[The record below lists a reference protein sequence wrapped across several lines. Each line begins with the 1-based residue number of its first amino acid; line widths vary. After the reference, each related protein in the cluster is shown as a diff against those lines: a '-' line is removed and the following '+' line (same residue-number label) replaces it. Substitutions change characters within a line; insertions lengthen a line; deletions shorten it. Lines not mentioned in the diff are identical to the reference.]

1 MNLEDLKRLEQVATP
16 PPWCVAPGSFNTL
29 VLSPGKVTI
38 ASLGWNTRQVDRMHA
53 AYIAAARN
61 ALPTL
66 LRVAEAARE
75 WERVTTEHVNGTA
88 DEVIAAR
95 RAARAELR
103 AALAALEGNDHG

>member
-1 MNLEDLKRLEQVATP
+1 MKLEDLKRLEQAAPPLVTRYGPSPGGRRYQFATP
-16 PPWCVAPGSFNTL
+16 DDNAALIVYGAAL
-29 VLSPGKVTI
+29 ADVTE
-38 ASLGWNTRQVDRMHA
+38 
-53 AYIAAARN
+53 AARN
-61 ALPTL
+61 ALPAL

-103 AALAALEGNDHG
+103 AALAALEDNAHG